1 MYVVKNVDV
10 NLVTLPL
17 WFLLGVKVWNDKM
30 DFNPIAGTCVFN
42 AFSYFRLWHLLR
54 SVEIKK
60 KILSF
65 SIIEILSEGSGQFRI
80 PRHFLTIYQ
89 GT

>member
-42 AFSYFRLWHLLR
+42 VFLYFRLWHLLC

-60 KILSF
+60 DPLLF
-65 SIIEILSEGSGQFRI
+65 YYRDSIGR
-80 PRHFLTIYQ
+80 
-89 GT
+89 

>member
-30 DFNPIAGTCVFN
+30 DFNPVAGTCVFN
-42 AFSYFRLWHLLR
+42 VFFQTLTLTAQCRNQ
-54 SVEIKK
+54 K

-65 SIIEILSEGSGQFRI
+65 SIIEILSEGNGQVRI

-89 GT
+89 CT

>member
-17 WFLLGVKVWNDKM
+17 WFLLGVKVWNDKL

-42 AFSYFRLWHLLR
+42 VFISDNILYITVLR
-54 SVEIKK
+54 YLKK
-60 KILSF
+60 L
-65 SIIEILSEGSGQFRI
+65 ERI
-80 PRHFLTIYQ
+80 N
-89 GT
+89 